1 MNASTDTAAVPA
13 AAASTAGE
21 DEVFHLSIH
30 LIDRS
35 VLAEIERVQAAK
47 SDDKIV
53 WPAQLVVRIDES
65 SLRLEDATAEATAD
79 VCALTTSDSD
89 FAWICAYLRLL
100 HRCTAPRIIEAR
112 PPASA
117 SALAVV

>member
-1 MNASTDTAAVPA
+1 MNASTDAAALPA
-13 AAASTAGE
+13 AASAAGE

-35 VLAEIERVQAAK
+35 VLAEIERVQAVK
-47 SDDKIV
+47 SDDKIA
-53 WPAQLVVRIDES
+53 WPAQLVVRVNAS
-65 SLRLEDATAEATAD
+65 SLQLEDAEADAGVC